1 MKQYQTV
8 HRTPQVVKYKRTA
21 CPVYAAEMILTF
33 GDKVFAAKSIGY
45 SSPEGSYGNITED
58 TSLPTTALH
67 IIKNIMIYIQ

>member
-1 MKQYQTV
+1 MKQYRTV

-21 CPVYAAEMILTF
+21 CPVYAAEMILTS